1 MPGPVPNRPEDQS
14 RARDANRGDR
24 IPITKG
30 ILRPVFDVP
39 GPDPDWHP
47 LAQDLYLSAAESGQ
61 SDFYQKSDW
70 LMWFSLCDDLSY
82 YKKMGKRSG
91 QMLQTI
97 YASMTDLL
105 VTEGGRR
112 KARLILAEPEPEED
126 DAAVLALADYR
137 TELGI
142 ADDEGSN

>member
-1 MPGPVPNRPEDQS
+1 MPGPVPNRSTDLS
-14 RARDANRGDR
+14 RERDTNRGDR
-24 IPITKG
+24 LPLTKG
-30 ILRPVFDVP
+30 TLRPVEDVP

-47 LAQDLYLSAAESGQ
+47 IAQELYLSAAESGQ

-70 LMWFSLCDDLSY
+70 LLWFSLCEDLSY

-97 YASMTDLL
+97 YSTMTELL
-105 VTEGGRR
+105 VSEGARR
-112 KARLILAEPEPEED
+112 RVRIELHEPEPEED

-137 TELGI
+137 SDLGM
-142 ADDEGSN
+142 ES